1 MKSNFICLLVLFFSI
16 KAYSQDQVINGHL
29 SIGIDWGEVLGEG
42 KKINFRGVQANTDEL
57 SMFRFNRSYNDSDLR
72 ISIGDD
78 LGSPG
83 DRFVVGTTK
92 WENGLYYPHFMVRAD
107 GRVGIGT
114 EILGDE
120 ILGVKGKIRAAE
132 IKVESENW
140 PDYVFAED
148 YSLTSLPEL
157 EKYILKNRHLPEV
170 PEAAKVHLE
179 GIELGKLNSLLI
191 KKIEELTLHL
201 IQKDKEIMDLK
212 SLNQKVQELEKK
224 MNMLLNK

>member
-1 MKSNFICLLVLFFSI
+1 MCLLVLFFSSQTF
-16 KAYSQDQVINGHL
+16 SQDQVINGHL
-29 SIGIDWGEVLGEG
+29 SIRIGGGEVLGEG
-42 KKINFRGVQANTDEL
+42 KKINFKGVQVNTDEL

-92 WENGLYYPHFMVRAD
+92 WADGLYYPHFMVRAD

-120 ILGVKGKIRAAE
+120 ILGVRGKIRAAE
-132 IKVESENW
+132 IKVESQNW
-140 PDYVFAED
+140 PDYVFAEN
-148 YSLTSLPEL
+148 YNLTSLPEL
-157 EKYILKNRHLPEV
+157 ERYILKNKHLPDV
-170 PEAAKVHLE
+170 PEATKVQLE
-179 GIELGKLNSLLI
+179 GIEMGKLNSILI

-201 IQKDKEIMDLK
+201 IQKDKEITDLK
-212 SLNQKVQELEKK
+212 SLSQKVQDLEKK
-224 MNMLLNK
+224 MNLLLNK